1 MPFTASHAAAVLPF
15 GSRLSASALVI
26 GAMLPDLP
34 LFLPLPMGNTHTVLA
49 ALTVNLVAGLVL
61 FVIWHGFLARPLD
74 WFAPSAIRRRLS
86 PAQQPGLRR
95 RLDSL
100 SKIAVV
106 VVSLLL
112 GQATHLFLDLFTHP
126 DTLVT
131 ARFEVF
137 SAQVAGVPLYFLLQ
151 FGLSVVGLALV
162 GLWALR
168 WYRTSPEYPLSR
180 QPSRLGKIAA
190 RGTVLG
196 GSVAALLIAAYA
208 AAGTDADT
216 FLFRTSVATV
226 VAAGLC
232 GVLVAAVWHLRRS
245 VQAVG

>member
-15 GSRLSASALVI
+15 GRRLSASALVI
-26 GAMLPDLP
+26 GAMLPDVP
-34 LFLPLPMGNTHTVLA
+34 LYAPLPMGDTHSIVA

-95 RLDSL
+95 RLNSVAKFAGVL
-100 SKIAVV
+100 A
-106 VVSLLL
+106 SLLI

-131 ARFEVF
+131 TAYPVF
-137 SAQVAGVPLYFLLQ
+137 YVDVLGMPLYFFLQ
-151 FGLSVVGLALV
+151 IALSVVGLVLIAA
-162 GLWALR
+162 WTWR
-168 WYRTSPEYPLSR
+168 WYRTAASYPLER
-180 QPSRLGKIAA
+180 EPSTLGKVAA

-196 GSVAALLIAAYA
+196 GASAAMVMAAEA
-208 AAGTDADT
+208 TAGADADT
-216 FLFRTSVATV
+216 FFFRTLVATV
-226 VAAGLC
+226 AVAALC
-232 GVLVAAVWHLRRS
+232 CLLVAAVWHVNRS
-245 VQAVG
+245 VQ